1 MDINLTAIVGVL
13 GILAALFFGFKG
25 KLSGILSAKKDIHKE
40 EQTKIEKEVEIIK
53 TDIIKKEEE
62 IKKLEEKSKKAEAII
77 QNIAA
82 SENEEV
88 KKILK
93 EEDTKKLIDE
103 FNKW

>member
-13 GILAALFFGFKG
+13 GVLAALFFGFKG
-25 KLSGILSAKKDIHKE
+25 KLSGILSAKRDIHKK
-40 EQTKIEKEVEIIK
+40 EQTKIEKEVDIVK
-53 TDIIKKEEE
+53 KDIIKKEEE
-62 IKKLEEKSKKAEAII
+62 IKKLEEKSKKAEEVI
-77 QNIAA
+77 QKIAA
-82 SENEEV
+82 SKNEEV